1 MFTPG
6 DSVMSVAKFWF
17 SSIGAK
23 KLEKYSLRRDERT
36 AAVKKPKKESS
47 ARMVYRISSQN
58 ASSTFPNI
66 CFVSRQTLIGTTGCR
81 SNLSETLRL
90 APGKHHRGS
99 VLDKSPKWF
108 FWTFQL
114 DMLGGF
120 GHSFRSDENFTILLM
135 VENESYRQTSISE
148 RILLVCSPNVTI
160 MICHLPNWYCNRH
173 QSVYKSLSRFITSVR
188 LGRMNNLRNRMNVS
202 IAELRVSEKWLKHSS
217 VLDRGFC
224 SWPHQSSCTRTRIF
238 GHHTRNPVVST
249 EFTTLG
255 LCRRTGRTAGWGGTQ
270 PSTEESSASFSPP
283 RESGFQTSPFMTGLK
298 GCGKMLFFP
307 SSVCS
312 AN

>member
-1 MFTPG
+1 MSTFEFDKPQCGIWPLRAVLWKFAPELSALVKNSVTGIHVEVFVNAHIVTGKTSALLLAFIHQTRSQHVIPFVSVRSLKGETKTRKTNFIMFTPG

-99 VLDKSPKWF
+99 VLDKSPK
-108 FWTFQL
+108 
-114 DMLGGF
+114 
-120 GHSFRSDENFTILLM
+120 
-135 VENESYRQTSISE
+135 
-148 RILLVCSPNVTI
+148 
-160 MICHLPNWYCNRH
+160 
-173 QSVYKSLSRFITSVR
+173 
-188 LGRMNNLRNRMNVS
+188 
-202 IAELRVSEKWLKHSS
+202 
-217 VLDRGFC
+217 
-224 SWPHQSSCTRTRIF
+224 
-238 GHHTRNPVVST
+238 
-249 EFTTLG
+249 
-255 LCRRTGRTAGWGGTQ
+255 
-270 PSTEESSASFSPP
+270 
-283 RESGFQTSPFMTGLK
+283 
-298 GCGKMLFFP
+298 
-307 SSVCS
+307 
-312 AN
+312 